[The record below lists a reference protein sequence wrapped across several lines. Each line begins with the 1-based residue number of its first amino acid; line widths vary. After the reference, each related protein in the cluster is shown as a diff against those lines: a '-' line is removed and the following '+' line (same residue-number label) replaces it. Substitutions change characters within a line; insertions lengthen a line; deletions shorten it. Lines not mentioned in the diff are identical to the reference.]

1 MLAPIKIVITA
12 NTSWYLYNFRRSTIR
27 MLIDNGYQITCIAPD
42 SGYKDKLEKLGA
54 SFEKVFISRYS
65 TNPYYE
71 LKTIFSYIKLYGK
84 RYQLI
89 LNFTPKCNIY
99 STLAA
104 TFYQIPT
111 INNISGQGIG
121 SSRKGIT
128 TSVYNYLNKITSK
141 LSKFIFFQ
149 NIDDLNFFVKKY
161 NLNKDKTKLL
171 PGSGVNLDEFPYTSM
186 TYDSPLTFG
195 MFSRMIEEK
204 GVRIFAEA
212 AKELKNYNINFVMA
226 GAIEP
231 NHARPISLEEIEQWE
246 KNSNLTYKGML
257 DNVKSEMAKC
267 HCIILP
273 SYYAEGTPRSLI
285 EGLSLG
291 KIIITTDM
299 PGCRD
304 TVNKTNGIIIKSKD
318 IESLKNAILDLIKR
332 TPINLTEMSKAS
344 RKIAEEKFDEKI
356 ILNQYIEK
364 IKYCLTLSK
373 LAREL

>member
-141 LSKFIFFQ
+141 LSKYEPVFSSISIFDFQ
-149 NIDDLNFFVKKY
+149 
-161 NLNKDKTKLL
+161 
-171 PGSGVNLDEFPYTSM
+171 
-186 TYDSPLTFG
+186 
-195 MFSRMIEEK
+195 
-204 GVRIFAEA
+204 
-212 AKELKNYNINFVMA
+212 
-226 GAIEP
+226 
-231 NHARPISLEEIEQWE
+231 W
-246 KNSNLTYKGML
+246 
-257 DNVKSEMAKC
+257 
-267 HCIILP
+267 
-273 SYYAEGTPRSLI
+273 
-285 EGLSLG
+285 
-291 KIIITTDM
+291 
-299 PGCRD
+299 
-304 TVNKTNGIIIKSKD
+304 
-318 IESLKNAILDLIKR
+318 
-332 TPINLTEMSKAS
+332 
-344 RKIAEEKFDEKI
+344 
-356 ILNQYIEK
+356 
-364 IKYCLTLSK
+364 
-373 LAREL
+373 